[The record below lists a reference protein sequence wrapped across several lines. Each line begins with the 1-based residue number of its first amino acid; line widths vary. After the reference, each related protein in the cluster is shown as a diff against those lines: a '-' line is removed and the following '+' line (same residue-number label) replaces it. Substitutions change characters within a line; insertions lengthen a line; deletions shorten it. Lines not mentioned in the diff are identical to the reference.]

1 MIIHPFWSNK
11 NKFDLDLKMS
21 KCGDLRWLQIDKALF
36 FEDLVHYSAWP
47 QTPIWLLLSP
57 ALICMQQIVHLFWQM
72 ASSYIVRLIITAQ
85 SLIAEINQWMK
96 SLNEALALV
105 YHRYDSENVWCS
117 TKVSLLTNFI
127 SFLTK
132 YWWHNCMNWMHL
144 FEKQVHVQ

>member
-1 MIIHPFWSNK
+1 MEILRYCFFKGWHIIIDFKMIIHPFWSNK

-36 FEDLVHYSAWP
+36 FEDLVYYSAWP

-96 SLNEALALV
+96 SLNEALA
-105 YHRYDSENVWCS
+105 RCTS
-117 TKVSLLTNFI
+117 I
-127 SFLTK
+127 SQKWFWK
-132 YWWHNCMNWMHL
+132 CMM
-144 FEKQVHVQ
+144 